1 MFFDDVS
8 RIKDIAAR
16 CGTSIF
22 VLPDDVYFELKNAII
37 VQPEKKSVITIEQI
51 RDLLNRIKVKFST
64 DQYVIIRPAD
74 TLNIEASNALL
85 KTLEEPGDKL
95 HFILVTS
102 QPSMLPSTI
111 LSRAALYFLRTSVD
125 YDLISSSEK
134 TKDYAKRLIAGNGL
148 DVLDVTE
155 AITKKKDGVR
165 ALGLEVLT
173 TAIEMAYKSYYL
185 TKKPIFL
192 KKLDRLLLAYDG
204 VSRNGHIKLQ
214 IIANLL

>member
-22 VLPDDVYFELKNAII
+22 VLPDGVDFELKNAII

-74 TLNIEASNALL
+74 TLNSEASNALL

-111 LSRAALYFLRTSVD
+111 LSRAALYFLRDSVD

-134 TKDYAKRLIAGNGL
+134 IKDYAKRLIVGNGL
-148 DVLDVTE
+148 DVLDVAE

-165 ALGLEVLT
+165 ALSLEVLT

-185 TKKPIFL
+185 TKKPTFL
-192 KKLDRLLLAYDG
+192 KKLDKLLLAYDG